1 MSPSVNKPTFSHL
14 HLAHSCLI
22 ALTAVWATLCFSVCF
37 SHSAFAEAPGPYAA
51 LMAPNW
57 QARAHSLL
65 RSPQKASDQFIALE
79 PQRWTI
85 RTREFRSL
93 QFVFNRKRDRSWKA
107 YQVGAKTLEEIP
119 LGDTTLLRGY
129 VELHRGGKTIRRT
142 ATATISSKTSSKPF
156 GQTAAPIEMTINFS
170 LPRLTGRRSFY
181 VVTGATGKKSALA
194 RVSESALSGRRCGDT
209 AGPLA
214 AIPHH
219 SHTSNPL
226 LRTLTGAPPPTAPSV
241 TLREVKIAAIADFQ
255 YFSEAGAN
263 STTVSNR
270 IAALMNSV
278 SAIYERDL
286 GVTITLSTIYLH
298 PSAGDPYT
306 TDDAEQLL
314 VKIANNKATYGS
326 ADIYHLLT
334 GRNIYGLI
342 GGNPNYSVV
351 GLAYLAQACT
361 ESGFPYSV
369 SEKLSDTLDYLI
381 IAHELGHNFG
391 ANHDQFQTSP
401 STIMFPSLPPAE
413 ARFSNF
419 TRGEVLTNYLTNSFY
434 NFYPFGDAAA
444 PTPIPVQLRSGCLP
458 EVTREA
464 TPTPVPTS
472 TPTVTPTAT
481 PTIPLPTVALSG
493 TLNGRGTAQFTVSI
507 TGALSTSCQSF
518 LDIAPDPRF
527 RASSRTTVSLGS
539 GNTPQFSLSGR
550 VNLRAAVPR
559 GSRSSKAFV
568 RARYRCGNA
577 SVISTVLTLRADL
590 VRSRQSTTLSRWISR
605 LATAIS

>member
-1 MSPSVNKPTFSHL
+1 
-14 HLAHSCLI
+14 
-22 ALTAVWATLCFSVCF
+22 
-37 SHSAFAEAPGPYAA
+37 
-51 LMAPNW
+51 
-57 QARAHSLL
+57 
-65 RSPQKASDQFIALE
+65 
-79 PQRWTI
+79 
-85 RTREFRSL
+85 
-93 QFVFNRKRDRSWKA
+93 
-107 YQVGAKTLEEIP
+107 
-119 LGDTTLLRGY
+119 
-129 VELHRGGKTIRRT
+129 
-142 ATATISSKTSSKPF
+142 
-156 GQTAAPIEMTINFS
+156 MTINFS

-401 STIMFPSLPPAE
+401 STIMFPSLPPAVRRCRSPHPNPC
-413 ARFSNF
+413 AASFR
-419 TRGEVLTNYLTNSFY
+419 VLTGSDSGGHPHPRTHQHTDCHSYCNTYH
-434 NFYPFGDAAA
+434 PAAN
-444 PTPIPVQLRSGCLP
+444 C
-458 EVTREA
+458 
-464 TPTPVPTS
+464 
-472 TPTVTPTAT
+472 
-481 PTIPLPTVALSG
+481 
-493 TLNGRGTAQFTVSI
+493 
-507 TGALSTSCQSF
+507 GALWHSQWARHSPVYG
-518 LDIAPDPRF
+518 LYY
-527 RASSRTTVSLGS
+527 
-539 GNTPQFSLSGR
+539 
-550 VNLRAAVPR
+550 R
-559 GSRSSKAFV
+559 GA
-568 RARYRCGNA
+568 
-577 SVISTVLTLRADL
+577 LH
-590 VRSRQSTTLSRWISR
+590 
-605 LATAIS
+605 